1 MRISPH
7 VTLAEL
13 TQSQTATRL
22 KIDNTPPPAV
32 VANLKLVCQKVFEP
46 TRTHFGK
53 PIRIS
58 SGYRSPKLNKEIGG
72 AKNSQHTKGE
82 ALDLQGMEG
91 LKNSQIFNYIKN
103 NLDYDQLIWE
113 YGTATEPAW
122 VHVSFRKTGN
132 RKQILTVK

>member
-1 MRISPH
+1 MRISPN

-46 TRTHFGK
+46 IRTHFGK

-58 SGYRSPKLNKEIGG
+58 SGYRSPILNKKIGG
-72 AKNSQHTKGE
+72 AKNSQHTTGE
-82 ALDLQGMEG
+82 ALDLQGMDG

>member
-1 MRISPH
+1 MKVSKY

-13 TQSQTATRL
+13 THSQTAIRL
-22 KIDNTPPPAV
+22 GIDNRPTPEV
-32 VANLKLVCQKVFEP
+32 SANLKLVCTKVFDPIRE
-46 TRTHFGK
+46 HFGK

-58 SGYRSPKLNKEIGG
+58 SGYRSPILNKKIGG
-72 AKNSQHTKGE
+72 AKNSQHTTGE

-122 VHVSFRKTGN
+122 VHVSYRKSGN
-132 RKQILTVK
+132 RKQIITIK